1 MLTALIHT
9 QIHVLYLKLCGK
21 YYLVSVGTQRIV
33 YTVAHLIDQNRSR
46 RCGNQITCQY
56 FVGQIKQA
64 PPPIIAP
71 VYSDGS
77 RGAPPSPPLILVKKE
92 GIREGQK
99 EGRVSKQ
106 N

>member
-1 MLTALIHT
+1 ML
-9 QIHVLYLKLCGK
+9 VLKELY
-21 YYLVSVGTQRIV
+21 I
-33 YTVAHLIDQNRSR
+33 AHLIDQNRFR

-71 VYSDGS
+71 VYSGGS
-77 RGAPPSPPLILVKKE
+77 RGAPPSPPPYLGEKE